1 MVSDKR
7 TTNLASRK
15 KIASCAL
22 KGVLHGV
29 VADQELNDVEVCF
42 LKFWIK
48 KYHDDHPVLLNLV
61 SNAIQD
67 KVFTEEEIYEL
78 NEYIDE
84 DTHFHRS
91 ILSQSEMMLNELI
104 GILGGISA
112 DNIIN
117 EKEMQF
123 LSQWFEDNA
132 TVCQVWPLSEIRDRA
147 MDVLINKGSNQE
159 AEQQLMDFIKRITS
173 RRLTFMDFEH
183 NLSTGFLIEDD
194 DSIDL
199 YRKCVC
205 FAGEFLSGEYKILK
219 FKTLKKGAI
228 VSDTFNDEVDIL
240 VLGSLSIKDWLNSEE
255 SQKIRK
261 ALDFKETG
269 KYLRI
274 ISEKK
279 WRQLI

>member
-1 MVSDKR
+1 MAVSKEEVS
-7 TTNLASRK
+7 LVSRK

-29 VADQELNDVEVCF
+29 VADQKLNEVEVCF
-42 LKFWIK
+42 LKFWVK
-48 KYHDDHPVLLNLV
+48 KYHDDHPVLLDLV
-61 SNAIQD
+61 SNALND
-67 KVFTEEEIYEL
+67 SVFTEQEIYEL

-91 ILSQSEMMLNELI
+91 ILSQSEIMLNELI

-117 EKEMQF
+117 EKETTF
-123 LSQWFEDNA
+123 LKQWFEDNE
-132 TVCQVWPLSEIRDRA
+132 TVCQVWPLSEIRDRV
-147 MDVLINKGSNQE
+147 MDVLINKNSDEE
-159 AEQQLMDFIKRITS
+159 AGEELMAFIKRITS

-183 NLSTGFLIEDD
+183 SLSTGFLIEDD
-194 DSIDL
+194 DPIDL
-199 YRKCVC
+199 YRKCVS
-205 FAGEFLSGEYKILK
+205 FAGEFLTGEYKILK
-219 FKTLKKGAI
+219 FQTLRKGAT

-240 VLGSLSIKDWLNSEE
+240 VLGSLSIGDWLNSGDG
-255 SQKIRK
+255 QKIRK

-274 ISEKK
+274 ISEKR

>member
-1 MVSDKR
+1 MPSDKKAAS
-7 TTNLASRK
+7 LASRK

-29 VADQELNDVEVCF
+29 VADQLLNDVEVCF
-42 LKFWIK
+42 LKFWVK
-48 KYHDDHPVLLNLV
+48 KYHDDHPVLLELV

-67 KVFTEEEIYEL
+67 KVFTEQEIYEL

-91 ILSQSEMMLNELI
+91 ILSQSEIMLNELI

-117 EKEMQF
+117 EREMKF
-123 LSQWFEDNA
+123 LSQWFEDNG
-132 TVCQVWPLSEIRDRA
+132 TVCQVWPLSEIRDRV
-147 MDVLINKGSNQE
+147 MDVLINQNSDKE
-159 AEQQLMDFIKRITS
+159 AEEQLMNFIKRITT

-194 DSIDL
+194 DPVDL
-199 YRKCVC
+199 YRKCIC
-205 FAGEFLSGEYKILK
+205 FAGDFLSGEYKILK
-219 FKTLKKGAI
+219 FQTLKRGAV
-228 VSDTFNDEVDIL
+228 VSDSFNDEVDIL
-240 VLGSLSIKDWLNSEE
+240 VLGSLSIRDWLNSEE

-279 WRQLI
+279 WRTLI